1 MNSIILDLQQEISNS
16 NCDVLS
22 VLRKAHLIAS
32 KLKLTEFDNWIQN
45 ELNGYTGSQDDIPDY
60 RKVKG
65 NLKALNP
72 NGSIR
77 PVIIPDNSFEE
88 LLTKIE
94 LRHPISQLLELLNGD
109 GDDIEIVYFSEIS
122 QLIRSMTNVPIGTE
136 FAIEMPKDYV
146 KLIIDKVI
154 NSLLDWT
161 IKLENEGILGENMQF
176 SEEETKSAQIV
187 TQQVNNYYGNV
198 IVGNISDSQIV
209 SGDNNHVNF
218 NYEKVAKQL
227 DFIKSEFNNQ
237 DLDSET
243 KEEANELID
252 DISDKIKKN
261 KKPVIIKS
269 ALRVLK
275 DFLISTGC
283 SVLATLISNML

>member
-275 DFLISTGC
+275 DFLISTGS